1 MHAPQ
6 GSCAQTMLKRLWGRV
21 TAFLRADPDYPMC
34 TRKRYLRTSSPGKS
48 IRRREFMI
56 LTFSIHGISGG
67 KADTD
72 SNLGQDGY
80 LRSCH
85 FLLFFL
91 QLWVT
96 FSSVLCGGITSASW
110 ESTIIGKS
118 SLPCAHHTHK
128 LYFQGQ
134 LWNVEKAKLS
144 RLCLRKDSGTVPS
157 YKENKVRLFLLGY
170 MCSSPYRCPNIRLT

>member
-21 TAFLRADPDYPMC
+21 TAFLRADPDYPKC
-34 TRKRYLRTSSPGKS
+34 TRKRYLRTSSPGKN

-96 FSSVLCGGITSASW
+96 FSSVLQRISLQAQGREASRPV
-110 ESTIIGKS
+110 SNVFLKYIKM
-118 SLPCAHHTHK
+118 K
-128 LYFQGQ
+128 LLFQ
-134 LWNVEKAKLS
+134 NDYS
-144 RLCLRKDSGTVPS
+144 
-157 YKENKVRLFLLGY
+157 F
-170 MCSSPYRCPNIRLT
+170 

>member
-1 MHAPQ
+1 M
-6 GSCAQTMLKRLWGRV
+6 QTMVKRLWGRV
-21 TAFLRADPDYPMC
+21 RVFLTADHDYPEC
-34 TRKRYLRTSSPGKS
+34 TRKRYLRTTSLGKN

-91 QLWVT
+91 QLCVT
-96 FSSVLCGGITSASW
+96 FSSVLCGGITSAS
-110 ESTIIGKS
+110 
-118 SLPCAHHTHK
+118 
-128 LYFQGQ
+128 
-134 LWNVEKAKLS
+134 
-144 RLCLRKDSGTVPS
+144 
-157 YKENKVRLFLLGY
+157 
-170 MCSSPYRCPNIRLT
+170 